1 MLTGLVG
8 KAVYGLCAAV
18 CLIIIVGLMLFY
30 RSEAQDAQKALQ
42 ETTAELV
49 RVEEKMDS
57 FIAES
62 KYIQAKVADGQ
73 KAKVAAGSKTN
84 ASIKVVETKGV
95 RSPLDGDSIGQLQLR
110 SRQVR
115 EAALDNAS
123 GAN

>member
-1 MLTGLVG
+1 MFTGLVG
-8 KAVYGLCAAV
+8 KVLYGLCAALAV
-18 CLIIIVGLMLFY
+18 VLLVGLMLFY

-62 KYIQAKVADGQ
+62 KFNQSKVAEGQ
-73 KAKVAAGSKTN
+73 KAKTAAGSKTN
-84 ASIKVVETKGV
+84 ASIKVIETKGI

-115 EAALDNAS
+115 EAALNNGS